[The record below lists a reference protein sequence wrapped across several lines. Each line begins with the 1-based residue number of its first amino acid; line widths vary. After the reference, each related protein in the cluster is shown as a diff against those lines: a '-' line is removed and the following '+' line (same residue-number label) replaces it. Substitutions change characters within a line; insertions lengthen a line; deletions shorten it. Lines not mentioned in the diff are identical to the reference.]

1 MLVRQT
7 TATNFIDVLDHVV
20 DKGIVIDAW
29 AALWGV
35 GINLVKS
42 GCPHQDRV
50 DRDVPLARP
59 LARSA
64 DLQVGSTV
72 GSAVRPYVTWDARR
86 SC

>member
-42 GCPHQDRV
+42 DARIKIASIETYLSPV
-50 DRDVPLARP
+50 LSPVVPTF
-59 LARSA
+59 RS
-64 DLQVGSTV
+64 
-72 GSAVRPYVTWDARR
+72 ARR
-86 SC
+86 SARRSTRT